1 MLVKDDSAI
10 ARCCIL
16 LLTAAHRADLA
27 VTVPVSLLVVSG
39 CGVQVRLL
47 IRRRCDELV
56 VVRIRLL
63 GEVRLIRLIH
73 ALGFVLQVR
82 GVPGRSPSAAVNRR
96 VQRHRGLLRGVR
108 PSCQL
113 LICANTGAARS
124 ND

>member
-10 ARCCIL
+10 ARCIL

-27 VTVPVSLLVVSG
+27 VTVPVSLLVVCG
-39 CGVQVRLL
+39 TGVQVRLL
-47 IRRRCDELV
+47 IRRRWNELV

-82 GVPGRSPSAAVNRR
+82 GVPGRSTSSAVNRR
-96 VQRHRGLLRGVR
+96 VQRHRGLLCGVR
-108 PSCQL
+108 PCCQM
-113 LICANTGAARS
+113 LICTDAGAARS